1 MIAGRPQRGFFAVDP
16 ACINP
21 SSPHSCLNTSPF
33 FTMTGAYVLTGVDA
47 SPIKQWP
54 APGQLVSV
62 GEHRLHLHCKG
73 QGGPTLVLEAGMA
86 GWSQDWAFVH
96 DGLAQV
102 GQVCSY
108 DRAGYGWSDAAAT
121 PRNGMDAVDD
131 LRRALDAAGIPSL
144 YLLAGHSF
152 GGLLAAMFARAYPKE
167 IAGLALIDAVGRDYE
182 AQFPPERYRKFR
194 SSLGRTLMLADMFSP
209 LGIPRLIHLPAS
221 LIAERLPAGE
231 RATAIA
237 MSYSRRHYRALRLE
251 DAGFDDVLKQA
262 LRLGPL
268 PAVPTL
274 VLSSEQMRD
283 FPPGLEDELM
293 RSMWQRNQM
302 RIAKEAGV
310 EPVVFAGSGHYLH
323 VEQPDA
329 VISTLNAWREKARE
343 QSHAY

>member
-1 MIAGRPQRGFFAVDP
+1 
-16 ACINP
+16 
-21 SSPHSCLNTSPF
+21 
-33 FTMTGAYVLTGVDA
+33 VLTGVDA

-131 LRRALDAAGIPSL
+131 LRRALDAAGIPSP

-231 RATAIA
+231 REIAIA
-237 MSYSRRHYRALRLE
+237 MSYSRRHFRALRLE

-268 PAVPTL
+268 PAVPTI
-274 VLSSEQMRD
+274 VLSSQQMRD
-283 FPPGLEDELM
+283 FPPGLEDEVM
-293 RSMWQRNQM
+293 RLMWQRNQM
-302 RIAKEAGV
+302 SIAKEAGV
-310 EPVVFAGSGHYLH
+310 EPIVFAGSGHYLH
-323 VEQPDA
+323 VDQPDA

-343 QSHAY
+343 QSHAH

>member
-1 MIAGRPQRGFFAVDP
+1 M
-16 ACINP
+16 
-21 SSPHSCLNTSPF
+21 
-33 FTMTGAYVLTGVDA
+33 LTGIDA
-47 SPIKQWP
+47 PPIKQWP
-54 APGQLVSV
+54 APGHLVSV

-96 DGLAQV
+96 DGLAQA

-131 LRRALDAAGIPSL
+131 LRRALDAAGIPSP
-144 YLLAGHSF
+144 YLLVGHSF
-152 GGLLAAMFARAYPKE
+152 GGLLAAMYARAYPKE

-194 SSLGRTLMLADMFSP
+194 SSLGRTLRLADMFSP

-231 RATAIA
+231 REIAIA
-237 MSYSRRHYRALRLE
+237 MSYSRRHFRALRLE

-262 LRLGPL
+262 LRLGAL
-268 PAVPTL
+268 PAVPTI

-283 FPPGLEDELM
+283 FPPGLEDEVM
-293 RSMWQRNQM
+293 RLMWQRNQM
-302 RIAKEAGV
+302 SIAKEAGV
-310 EPVVFAGSGHYLH
+310 ELVVFAGSDHYLH

-343 QSHAY
+343 QSHAH